1 MRTNTIP
8 VLAGLLALAVAACNG
23 ATAPVDDNYTPLPA
37 DQVGLGVEHITTDNG
52 VRRSTLKADTAL
64 LYNDSAVANLKVV
77 HLEIYNDNG
86 THQAT
91 LTSETGDL
99 NRNTNK
105 MVARGNV
112 VLVVHGPDGRTVW
125 TEELHYD
132 PSQRRIWSDV
142 HTRSRDARGADLTGD
157 GFTSDDR
164 FTNFRIQGLA
174 GTGLRF
180 EF

>member
-1 MRTNTIP
+1 MRRLTPTALLAAI
-8 VLAGLLALAVAACNG
+8 VLAAACNG
-23 ATAPVDDNYTPLPA
+23 ATAPVDDDYMALPA
-37 DQVGLGVEHITTDNG
+37 DQVVYGVEYITTDNG
-52 VRRSTLKADTAL
+52 VRRATLKADTAL
-64 LYNDSAVANLKVV
+64 VYNDSALMNLQVV
-77 HLEIYNDNG
+77 HLELYNDNG

-91 LTSETGDL
+91 LTSASGEL

-105 MVARGNV
+105 MVARGSV
-112 VLVVHGPDGRTVW
+112 VLVVHGEQGRTVW

-132 PSQRRIWSDV
+132 PNQKRIWSDV

-157 GFTSDDR
+157 GFTSDDQ

-180 EF
+180 DF